1 MTDIKSKH
9 GTTTVSVVCKD
20 AIIIA
25 SDNRASMGYLIA
37 NKSCDKIFKISD
49 QIAMTIAGS
58 AGDGQMLARLLKAEI
73 DLYKLNAGIEP
84 SLEVASSLMQNIL
97 FQQGKSWMPYLVQLI
112 LAGIDDKGAFAI
124 YTLDPMGSSIK
135 ETKFYTT
142 GSGSPMVFGILE
154 DSYKEGMSEEEGIQL
169 VIRAI
174 YSAIKRDMG
183 SGEAIDVIVI
193 NKKGFRKLD
202 KIPVD
207 TVLRLKK

>member
-1 MTDIKSKH
+1 MPEKSKH

-37 NKSCDKIFKISD
+37 NKSCDKVFKISD

-73 DLYKLNAGIEP
+73 DLYKLNVGIEP

-112 LAGIDDKGAFAI
+112 IAGLDDKNNYAI
-124 YTLDPMGSSIK
+124 YTLDAMGSSIK

-154 DSYKEGMSEEEGIQL
+154 DSYKEGMSEEEGVQL
-169 VIRAI
+169 VVRAI

-193 NKKGFRKLD
+193 NKKGYRKLD

-207 TVLRLKK
+207 LVLRLKK